1 MQQLQEEAKWI
12 VHLYS
17 WPFLGQATNNSVFV
31 SSLCRPALLY
41 PAIPDVQM
49 DAVMKAGEAIQAHG
63 SKRKD
68 CLEIPEEPLKL
79 KSISELSPQENISQ

>member
-1 MQQLQEEAKWI
+1 MI
-12 VHLYS
+12 HLYS
-17 WPFLGQATNNSVFV
+17 WPFLGLTTNNNYYVFIY
-31 SSLCRPALLY
+31 SSCRPALLY

-68 CLEIPEEPLKL
+68 CLDIPEEPLKL
-79 KSISELSPQENISQ
+79 KSISELSPQENI